1 MKKAGTSVFLFIA
14 MILGSIG
21 AAAQGTFPVT
31 GQTISPVPYILLG
44 VSIVLLIAL
53 AVLTYINKKKK

>member
-1 MKKAGTSVFLFIA
+1 MKKAGTSVFMFTA
-14 MILGSIG
+14 MILGCIS
-21 AAAQGTFPVT
+21 AAAESTSPAT

-44 VSIVLLIAL
+44 VSLVLLIAL